1 MGGELFFSVHGEPWH
16 THANFFLLKL
26 VTVESRDKDHFMLS
40 ERQLA
45 EIIIYIKKGIGVEQM
60 RH

>member
-1 MGGELFFSVHGEPWH
+1 MLI
-16 THANFFLLKL
+16 FFLLKL